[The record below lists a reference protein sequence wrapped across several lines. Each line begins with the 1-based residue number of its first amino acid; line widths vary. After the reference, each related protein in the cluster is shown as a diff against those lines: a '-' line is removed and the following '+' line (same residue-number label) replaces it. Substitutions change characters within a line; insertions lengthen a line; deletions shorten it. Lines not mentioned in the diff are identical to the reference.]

1 MKLFELF
8 ATLGIDNKSFD
19 KGIDG
24 AVQKGAYAKDHISK
38 SFTGIK
44 TALVAAG
51 IVVAVKKI
59 GDAIGNAADKAD
71 TIDEASQKLG
81 LSRKAYQEWSYVL
94 DQSGGSIDSF
104 GVGMKTLQNA
114 MAQGSKSTNKAFK
127 TLGLNAKALKK
138 MSPEDALDETIKA
151 FQKMPAGAEKSA
163 LALDLFGK
171 QGMELLPVLNASTDQ
186 VAEMKKNANDLGLVL
201 DDKAIDSGAKFA
213 DTWKTVKLALQ
224 AVSTNVLLKIMPLL
238 SKFVAKLLPLISRI
252 LPKLVDAIG
261 TIFDALS
268 PFIDVMLD
276 FLIDAIG
283 WVADNI
289 KTLIPVV
296 AALGAAFLI
305 IGIILNPIPAAIA
318 AVVAA
323 IVYVATNFQAVV
335 DSFVGLW
342 NTVKS
347 AASTAWDKVVEVWTA
362 AKTWFNDNVITPL
375 VTAFSQFWLTI
386 SGKFSSL
393 WVTITTL
400 WNTLSTWFNNNV
412 ITPIVNFF
420 SGLWT
425 GVSTAASDTWDAV
438 SDAWA
443 DASGWFSDNVTA
455 PIQSVFSQMWLK
467 VQTTFSTLWS
477 TVKGIWSGVS
487 AWFNSNVVN
496 PLTSVFNAFKNVA
509 VGIWNAIKAPIDAV
523 VDAVQSAVSWLE
535 TAIDDMTTWL
545 GLNADES
552 DPNPGS
558 STGSGGSGGGGTGFA
573 TGLNRV
579 PYDNFRARLH
589 KDEAVLTRSEA
600 REWRKGNGSTG
611 DNNGQVLVTALIR
624 ALQGVT
630 LQIDGKKVG
639 QLTAPYISDEMA
651 RLIKLV

>member
-44 TALVAAG
+44 TALIAAG
-51 IVVAVKKI
+51 IVIAVKKI

-81 LSRKAYQEWSYVL
+81 LSRKAYQEWAYVL

-114 MAQGSKSTNKAFK
+114 MAQGSKATKKAFK
-127 TLGLNAKALKK
+127 SLGLNAKELKK
-138 MSPEDALDETIKA
+138 MTPEDALDATIKA

-171 QGMELLPVLNASTDQ
+171 QGMELLPVLNASADE
-186 VAEMKKNANDLGLVL
+186 VSAMKKNANDLGLVL
-201 DDKAIDSGAKFA
+201 DDKAIDAGAKFA

-224 AVSTNVLLKIMPLL
+224 AVSTNVMLKIMPLL
-238 SKFVAKLLPLISRI
+238 SKFVAKLIPLISRI

-318 AVVAA
+318 AIVAA
-323 IVYVATNFQAVV
+323 IVYVATNFQSVV
-335 DSFVGLW
+335 DFFVGLW

-347 AASTAWDKVVEVWTA
+347 AAATAWNKVVEVWTA
-362 AKTWFNDNVITPL
+362 VKTWFNDNVITPL

-400 WNTLSTWFNNNV
+400 WNTLSTWFFNNV
-412 ITPIVNFF
+412 TTPITNFF
-420 SGLWT
+420 TNLWNGISG
-425 GVSTAASDTWDAV
+425 AASDTWDAV

-443 DASGWFSDNVTA
+443 DAEDWFSDVVDNIRST
-455 PIQSVFSQMWLK
+455 FSMLWLK
-467 VQTTFSTLWS
+467 VKNIFLMLWADIQVIWLRVST
-477 TVKGIWSGVS
+477 
-487 AWFNSNVVN
+487 WFYNNVVV
-496 PLTSVFNAFKNVA
+496 PLTGVFNAFKDVA
-509 VGIWNAIKAPIDAV
+509 VGIWNAIKEPIDSV
-523 VDAVQSAVSWLE
+523 IGAVQSAVSWLE
-535 TAIDDMTTWL
+535 TAIADMNTWL
-545 GLNADES
+545 GLGSPSGANS
-552 DPNPGS
+552 DYGS
-558 STGSGGSGGGGTGFA
+558 DAWGEWSGRA

-579 PYDNFRARLH
+579 PFDNFKARLH

-600 REWRKGNGSTG
+600 REWRKGNGGKGTSG
-611 DNNGQVLVTALIR
+611 NDGQVLVSSLIR

-651 RLIKLV
+651 RLIKFV